1 MTTEQEKRIS
11 EEEFETMY
19 PRSKYDYIRTY
30 HREKGHLGQT
40 EIDSYDIKDKTT
52 GETVLKATYTD
63 HTNVKGLQSIR
74 YWEI

>member
-19 PRSKYDYIRTY
+19 PRGKYDYIRTK
-30 HREKGHLGQT
+30 RLEKGHLGQT

-52 GETVLKATYTD
+52 GETVLKATFTD
-63 HTNVKGLQSIR
+63 HTNVNGLQSFR